1 MDEAPATGGAAVMN
15 AVLGRSTVAVTRLG
29 LGCASIGNL
38 YAAIADDTAEAVVD
52 AAWAAGIRYFDTAPH
67 YGLGLSELRLGSA
80 LRGRPR
86 SAYTISTKVGR
97 RLEPDPGGAGAR
109 DREGFDV
116 PADHRRLWDF
126 TPDGVR
132 RTLAGSLDRLGL
144 DRVDVVLLHD
154 PEEHVAEALTQ
165 AYPVLHELR
174 AQGVV
179 GAIGVGTRR
188 HDVLRTFVAETDI
201 DAVMLAG
208 RYTLLEQ
215 PALDDLLPACVDR
228 GVSVL
233 NVAVFNSGLLAVD
246 RPDGS
251 ARYDYLPVPPDK
263 LARVHRIA
271 EVCRRHGVALP
282 AAALA
287 FAGAHPAV
295 VTVVAGAAR
304 PEEVRRNAALV
315 VAPPPPAALW
325 ADLVAEGLLRPD
337 APTP

>member
-1 MDEAPATGGAAVMN
+1 MDEAPATGGTAVMN

-29 LGCASIGNL
+29 LGCASVGNL
-38 YAAIADDTAEAVVD
+38 YSAIPDDTAEAIVD
-52 AAWAAGIRYFDTAPH
+52 AAWTAGVRYFDTAPH
-67 YGLGLSELRLGSA
+67 YGLGLSERRLGSA

-86 SAYTISTKVGR
+86 AAYTISTKVGR
-97 RLEPDPGGAGAR
+97 RLEPDPGGAGVR
-109 DREGFDV
+109 DSEGFDV
-116 PADHRRLWDF
+116 PADHRRVWDF

-144 DRVDVVLLHD
+144 DRVDIVLLHD
-154 PEEHVAEALTQ
+154 PEEHVAEALGL

-188 HDVLRTFVAETDI
+188 HDVLRRFVMDTDI

-215 PALDDLLPACVDR
+215 PALDDLLPACLER

-233 NVAVFNSGLLAVD
+233 NAAVFNSGLLAVD
-246 RPDGS
+246 RPAGT
-251 ARYDYLPVPPDK
+251 ATYDYLPVPPDK
-263 LARVHRIA
+263 LARARRIA
-271 EVCRRHGVALP
+271 EVCRRHGVSLP

-304 PEEVRRNAALV
+304 PEEVRRNAAL
-315 VAPPPPAALW
+315 AAAPPPAALW